1 MNSTEPLTQHPDI
14 PNLLPKCMF
23 TRKDLPFCI
32 NRYYHTNYSELMLHT
47 HDFIEIVY
55 VCDGRGYHIYDGRT
69 YSVAKGDLY
78 IINNHVPHCFYPIDE
93 KNSGHLVVYNCM
105 FLPEFIGNIN
115 IPIKLLTELT
125 DIMLYKSLYP
135 EEIVYSPDL
144 KLAGEKR
151 STVENLYERMYLE
164 YQSAGPDYA
173 EILKLLLCELLLLI
187 HRYHK
192 EESMETGTPAARHK
206 HQLIL
211 DCIDYLKVN
220 YSNKITV
227 DELSNYVFLSKSYLS
242 SLFKQV
248 TGSNIVD
255 YLKHIRIEHAC
266 RLLIE
271 TDLSI
276 TEILNSVGYSDYRFF
291 NKSFKKITGMTAN
304 EYRKQNTGVK
314 AASPC
319 NQQSGNDT
327 ASRTVNLTDNQ

>member
-1 MNSTEPLTQHPDI
+1 MNTTEPVKPNTAI
-14 PNLLPKCMF
+14 PNLCPEGIF

-32 NRYYHTNYSELMLHT
+32 SRYYHSNYSELLLHT
-47 HDFIEIVY
+47 HDFLEIVY
-55 VCDGRGYHIYDGRT
+55 VWDGRGYHIYDGRT
-69 YSVAKGDLY
+69 YSVSKGDLY

-105 FLPEFIGNIN
+105 FLPEFISNIN
-115 IPIKLLTELT
+115 IPLKLLTELT

-135 EEIVYSPDL
+135 DEVVYSPDL
-144 KLAGEKR
+144 KLSGEKR
-151 STVENLYERMYLE
+151 SMIESLYERMYLE
-164 YQSAGPDYA
+164 YQAAGPDYK

-192 EESMETGTPAARHK
+192 EESLDAGTPATKHK

-211 DCIDYLKVN
+211 DCIDYLKSN
-220 YSNKITV
+220 YSSKITV

-266 RLLIE
+266 RLLVE

-276 TEILNSVGYSDYRFF
+276 TEILNNVGYSDYRFF

-304 EYRKQNTGVK
+304 EYRKQNSKGK
-314 AASPC
+314 KEQPQEA
-319 NQQSGNDT
+319 Q
-327 ASRTVNLTDNQ
+327 L